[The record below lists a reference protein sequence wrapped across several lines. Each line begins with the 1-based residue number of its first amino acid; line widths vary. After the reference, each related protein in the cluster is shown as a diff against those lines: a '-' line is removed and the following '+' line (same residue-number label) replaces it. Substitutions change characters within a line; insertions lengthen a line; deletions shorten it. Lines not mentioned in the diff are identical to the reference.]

1 MAEVGVRELK
11 QRASEILRHVREDK
25 ETYSVTYRGKVV
37 ARLVPAEDRGTQTAE
52 AKTVLDEMDELAS
65 RISAHWPAEST
76 AADAVREQR
85 RAL

>member
-11 QRASEILRHVREDK
+11 QRASESLRHVREEK

-37 ARLVPAEDRGTQTAE
+37 ARLVPAEDTEAWAAE
-52 AKTVLDEMDELAS
+52 AKTVLEEMDELA
-65 RISAHWPAEST
+65 RKISAHRPAEST

-85 RAL
+85 REL